1 MKKLSL
7 TWNTVLAY
15 LGGGLILYVLFRI
28 SKKKK
33 NSEDAEVVLDYT
45 SNQSLSSNSQPK
57 PLSGPQFTATPNK
70 SQLTY
75 EELFNWMRAREGV
88 VYNARRDGVDRNGN
102 VLFSIGMGHQI
113 QPNEEYLLYR
123 SISEEEVRQLFK
135 KDIEAIVA
143 DVESVVRVPLNRNQ
157 KLALISIRY
166 NVGPA
171 YFRDGNLIQKVNA
184 RDFSGAAAL
193 IPNFKITS
201 NGGQFNLALQN
212 RRKLERDLFVKPV

>member
-1 MKKLSL
+1 M
-7 TWNTVLAY
+7 AY
-15 LGGGLILYVLFRI
+15 LGGGLILYVLFRLG
-28 SKKKK
+28 KKKK
-33 NSEDAEVVLDYT
+33 NNEDAEVVLDST
-45 SNQSLSSNSQPK
+45 SNQSVSNSQPR
-57 PLSGPQFTATPNK
+57 PLAGPQFTPTPNK

-113 QPNEEYLLYR
+113 QPNEEYLLNR

-135 KDIEAIVA
+135 KDIESIVA

-184 RDFSGAAAL
+184 RDFSGAAAI
-193 IPNFKITS
+193 IPNFKVTS
-201 NGGQFNLALQN
+201 NGGVFNLALQN